1 MDEITTAT
9 PQPSLPSETSRGE
22 RVEIPPPVS
31 VEAVGTP
38 KKQGPAALLE
48 SLGLSPLYTAR
59 VLERVLATRP
69 VWLADDLRDVREA
82 LAAAWIPCRPSAA
95 RLHVLVG
102 APGVG
107 KTTALCKWLTLSVL
121 LEGRSA
127 RVWRLDG
134 ATANT
139 AEALAVHGD
148 VLGVPVERSW
158 TGTPIDED
166 VAFVDLPGASGADV
180 EGVRVLVERLD
191 EPAAAQIHLV
201 LNAAY
206 DVTTSLA
213 QARAW
218 ATLPIHDLIVTH
230 LDEEPRWCKLW
241 NLTLGTGLPV
251 RFLSAGQNIPSG
263 FTEASAERVLS
274 RIFPRI

>member
-1 MDEITTAT
+1 
-9 PQPSLPSETSRGE
+9 
-22 RVEIPPPVS
+22 
-31 VEAVGTP
+31 
-38 KKQGPAALLE
+38 
-48 SLGLSPLYTAR
+48 
-59 VLERVLATRP
+59 
-69 VWLADDLRDVREA
+69 LADDLREVREA
-82 LAAAWIPCRPSAA
+82 LAATWIPCHPSAA

-134 ATANT
+134 GTANT

-158 TGTPIDED
+158 TGTRIDED
-166 VAFVDLPGASGADV
+166 IAFVDLPGASGADV
-180 EGVRVLVERLD
+180 EGVRALVDRLGG
-191 EPAAAQIHLV
+191 PAAAQIHLV

-206 DVTTSLA
+206 DITASLA
-213 QARAW
+213 QVRAW
-218 ATLPIHDLIVTH
+218 AKLPIHDLIVTH

-251 RFLSAGQNIPSG
+251 RFLSAGQNIPSE

-274 RIFPRI
+274 RVFPRI